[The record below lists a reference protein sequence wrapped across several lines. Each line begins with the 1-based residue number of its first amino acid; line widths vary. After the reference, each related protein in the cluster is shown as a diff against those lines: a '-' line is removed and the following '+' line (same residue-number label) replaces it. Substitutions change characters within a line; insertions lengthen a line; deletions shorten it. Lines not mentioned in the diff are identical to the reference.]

1 MEIIHH
7 NLQNKYFN
15 ADVENDN
22 SDDINVHG
30 SKSDWSGGVVVLQ
43 IAHEASIHHLS
54 LLSVVHVGK
63 EIIQLSSLP

>member
-30 SKSDWSGGVVVLQ
+30 SKSDWPGGVVIL
-43 IAHEASIHHLS
+43 
-54 LLSVVHVGK
+54 
-63 EIIQLSSLP
+63 